1 MTVARTISRIATLAT
16 LAVLVAACGTT
27 PASLTG
33 TATSTSPSPAAAESA
48 VHNAADTEFA
58 QMMIIHHQGALEMA
72 TLAITQASSEEVR
85 SLAVQISAAQGPEI
99 DTMTGWL
106 DAWGEDQPASAEM
119 NAMEHEGMQ
128 MGGQDQAAVMAE
140 LATLTGDDFDRSF
153 LQVMTE
159 HHSGAIAMA
168 ETEVAEG
175 SNAEALA
182 LAGRIIDAQMAE
194 ITEMSQLLSTM

>member
-1 MTVARTISRIATLAT
+1 MTVARTISRIAALAT

-27 PASLTG
+27 PGSSTV
-33 TATSTSPSPAAAESA
+33 TATSTSQVPAVAESA
-48 VHNAADTEFA
+48 AHNAADTEFA

-72 TLAITQASSEEVR
+72 TLAITQASSDEVR
-85 SLAVQISAAQGPEI
+85 SLAVRISDAQGPEI

-106 DAWGEDQPASAEM
+106 DAGGEDQPASAEM
-119 NAMEHEGMQ
+119 NTMEHEGMQ

-140 LATLTGDDFDRSF
+140 LETVTGDDFDQRF
-153 LQVMTE
+153 LQVMIE
-159 HHSGAIAMA
+159 HHLGAVAMA
-168 ETEVAEG
+168 ETETAEG
-175 SNAEALA
+175 SNADALA